1 MDNYSNYDFSN
12 YANYSTS
19 YSDGLTTTSSSAA
32 MDGAVLMIML
42 VVSGIV
48 FLLSIVTMVG
58 MWKAFAKAGKP
69 GWAAIVPIYNNIVQ
83 LEIAGRP
90 AWWVLLTMFVPIF
103 GVWVAIVA
111 LIDLAKSYGKSGGFA
126 ALLIL
131 VPIVGWLI
139 LGFGKDKYLGPVAA
153 GRTDFMPAPG
163 APVAYAQPVAPQM
176 PNAATDA
183 APVAPV
189 TPVAN
194 DQQPTPPQN
203 PQV

>member
-1 MDNYSNYDFSN
+1 MDSSFYTDIDYSS
-12 YANYSTS
+12 
-19 YSDGLTTTSSSAA
+19 SSSAA
-32 MDGAVLMIML
+32 GLTGAIAAFIGLVWIIVIGMYVLQI
-42 VVSGIV
+42 IA
-48 FLLSIVTMVG
+48 
-58 MWKAFAKAGKP
+58 MWKIFTKAGKP

-194 DQQPTPPQN
+194 DQQSTPPQN

>member
-42 VVSGIV
+42 VVYGIV

-103 GVWVAIVA
+103 GVE
-111 LIDLAKSYGKSGGFA
+111 YCFG
-126 ALLIL
+126 
-131 VPIVGWLI
+131 IVG
-139 LGFGKDKYLGPVAA
+139 V
-153 GRTDFMPAPG
+153 
-163 APVAYAQPVAPQM
+163 
-176 PNAATDA
+176 
-183 APVAPV
+183 
-189 TPVAN
+189 
-194 DQQPTPPQN
+194 
-203 PQV
+203 